1 MANTNF
7 ILTVVS
13 DLCSGAEVTTSADK
27 DKGEGGVNV
36 YQLYRDVFLDGGDL
50 ARVSRIRRRL
60 DGRVFTAVFAFVY
73 LKSQHE
79 LD

>member
-13 DLCSGAEVTTSADK
+13 DLCTGAEVTTSADK

-50 ARVSRIRRRL
+50 ARVS
-60 DGRVFTAVFAFVY
+60 
-73 LKSQHE
+73 
-79 LD
+79 